1 MEKKSSP
8 QRKVLLEIKAALK
21 DTEFEDVNW
30 PDDKSEDIE
39 NFIWI
44 GFQNQLIG
52 RKICHYEFI
61 FQPKQLDILSLE
73 VHFEVK
79 KYKDLF
85 KDMILTNALTFADW
99 NYENGRIIFKE
110 QYLNINDPNIVTKS
124 LELLNRLHKLI
135 GFQLIE
141 ILQVRPTLNS
151 NKYQKP
157 VLCTKPRKV
166 VKSRFYGERT
176 CEELG
181 CIDSIHGKLQTKLI
195 KQLNNTGEYVSV
207 FPENGFENYYY
218 QIDVLAK
225 TKKNQY
231 DIFEVKPY
239 QSATS
244 CIREALGQLLHYKYL
259 LDEGGYKVR
268 TIYIVGPSEL
278 VDEETRFLDSIQQ
291 SLKESLKY
299 LPIKI

>member
-1 MEKKSSP
+1 MKDNSST
-8 QRKVLLEIKAALK
+8 QREILLKIKAALK
-21 DTEFEDVNW
+21 NTDFEDVNW
-30 PDDKSEDIE
+30 PDDKKEDIE

-44 GFQNQLIG
+44 GFQNRLIG
-52 RKICHYEFI
+52 REICHYEFI
-61 FQPKQLDILSLE
+61 FQPEEPDILSLE

-110 QYLNINDPNIVTKS
+110 QNLKINDPDIVTKS
-124 LELLNRLHKLI
+124 LALLNRLHKLI
-135 GFQLIE
+135 GLQLIE

-151 NKYQKP
+151 NKYRKP

-166 VKSRFYGERT
+166 VKCRFYGERT

-181 CIDSIHGKLQTKLI
+181 NIDSIHGKLQTVLI
-195 KQLNNTGEYVSV
+195 KQLCESGEYEFVNS
-207 FPENGFENYYY
+207 ENGFENYYY

-259 LDEGGYKVR
+259 LDKGGYSVR
-268 TIYIVGPSEL
+268 ALKIVGPSEMS
-278 VDEETRFLDSIQQ
+278 DEEKEFFSSIQEN
-291 SLKESLKY
+291 LECKLEY
-299 LPIKI
+299 LTI